1 MSQQP
6 QRPDRARVVLV
17 GAFDTKAEPMAVLH
31 RELSGRG
38 CAVHRIDFGLDAGSR
53 EVETTAETVAGLAG
67 TTVADAR
74 ARGRAG
80 GLDLMADGVR
90 RRLNELHTAGE
101 VDAVLW
107 AGGSGAGTVFGL
119 TAPVLPFGVPK
130 VVVSTIAAGDTRGY
144 LQGMD
149 ALFFYPVVDV
159 EGDNPVL
166 RSVLRR
172 AASATAALAADH
184 AADHASDHAAGAG
197 RRTAG
202 TRPLSVAATM
212 FGITTPGVTAARR
225 LLEERGVE
233 VTVFHANGTG
243 GASLERLVA
252 EGRFDAVLDLTT
264 TELADHVAGG
274 TLSAGPGR
282 LTAAAAAGVPQVV
295 VPGALDTVNFGGPAS
310 VPDRFAGRVLHR
322 HNANV
327 TLMRSDADDNAALGA
342 LVAERASAAPET
354 TAVVLP
360 LGGFS
365 QLDAPG
371 QPFWSPQADEAFRR
385 ALVDHLDP
393 GVRLVESALH
403 VNDEAFAALLV
414 EELLALVGPR

>member
-1 MSQQP
+1 MIP
-6 QRPDRARVVLV
+6 VPHRRGRPRVVLV
-17 GAFDTKAEPMAVLH
+17 GALDTKPEPMSVLGDALTAH
-31 RELSGRG
+31 G
-38 CAVHRIDFGLDAGSR
+38 CAVHRVDFGLAEGER
-53 EVETTAETVAGLAG
+53 HAETTAEAVAALAC

-90 RRLNELHTAGE
+90 RRLIELHQAGE

-130 VVVSTIAAGDTRGY
+130 VLVSTIVAGDTRGY

-159 EGDNPVL
+159 EGDNAIL

-172 AASATAALAADH
+172 AASATAALAADR
-184 AADHASDHAAGAG
+184 AANCDAT
-197 RRTAG
+197 TADRS
-202 TRPLSVAATM
+202 TLSVAATM
-212 FGITTPGVTAARR
+212 FGITTSGVTAARR
-225 LLEERGVE
+225 LLEQHGAEI
-233 VTVFHANGTG
+233 TVFHANGTG
-243 GASLERLVA
+243 GSSLERLVA

-295 VPGALDTVNFGGPAS
+295 VPGALDTINFGGPTT
-310 VPDRFAGRVLHR
+310 VPERFAARVLHR

-327 TLMRSDADDNAALGA
+327 TLMRSDPAENAVLGA
-342 LVAERASAAPET
+342 LIAERINNAPDT
-354 TAVVLP
+354 SSVVLP
-360 LGGFS
+360 MGGFS

-371 QPFWSPQADEAFRR
+371 QPFWSPEADAAFRS
-385 ALVDHLDP
+385 ALLQHLDD
-393 GVRLVESALH
+393 GVRVLESDLH
-403 VNDEAFAALLV
+403 VNDAAFAELLV
-414 EELLALVGPR
+414 EELLALVGSR